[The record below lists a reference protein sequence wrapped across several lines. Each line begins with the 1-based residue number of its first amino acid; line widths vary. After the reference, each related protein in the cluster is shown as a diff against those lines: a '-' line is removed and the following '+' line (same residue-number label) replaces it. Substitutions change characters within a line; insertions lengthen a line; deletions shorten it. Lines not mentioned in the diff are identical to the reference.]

1 MKVLCTVGI
10 DESIMYRYCTIV
22 LIKVLC
28 TVGIDESIM
37 YSRY

>member
-10 DESIMYRYCTIV
+10 DESKQQV
-22 LIKVLC
+22 LMKLC

>member
-10 DESIMYRYCTIV
+10 DESIMYSR
-22 LIKVLC
+22 IKVLC

>member
-10 DESIMYRYCTIV
+10 DESIMYIMV
-22 LIKVLC
+22 LMKVLC

>member
-10 DESIMYRYCTIV
+10 DVKYYVQQV
-22 LIKVLC
+22 LMKVLC

>member
-10 DESIMYRYCTIV
+10 DEKYYVQQV
-22 LIKVLC
+22 LMKVLC